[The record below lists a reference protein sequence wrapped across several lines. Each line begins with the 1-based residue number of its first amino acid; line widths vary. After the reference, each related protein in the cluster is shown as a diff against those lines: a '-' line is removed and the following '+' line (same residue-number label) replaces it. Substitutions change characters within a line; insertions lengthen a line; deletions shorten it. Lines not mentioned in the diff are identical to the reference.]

1 MKSHVLTIVS
11 LLAWLTAAPAA
22 AQEGPTL
29 YVVIGADAEPTAAAL
44 TTPAVRVTSAD
55 TDYDDPDAPDAFERT
70 WVSTGGSFLVGTR
83 PSAGGGLAPTW
94 LGGFDLSFQLHPWF
108 ALGIRRLHAGMF
120 GDDRY
125 WSIGV
130 SPFAELT
137 IPVISE
143 VQLYAQLGVGVDMRV
158 RNQDF
163 TAEDPSIA
171 PFLGVGARFR
181 LAPVFSI
188 AVEGVAHVPVANGLA
203 YGDSIAPN
211 FAVTLQGGL
220 ALAFHFE

>member
-1 MKSHVLTIVS
+1 
-11 LLAWLTAAPAA
+11 
-22 AQEGPTL
+22 
-29 YVVIGADAEPTAAAL
+29 
-44 TTPAVRVTSAD
+44 
-55 TDYDDPDAPDAFERT
+55 
-70 WVSTGGSFLVGTR
+70 
-83 PSAGGGLAPTW
+83 
-94 LGGFDLSFQLHPWF
+94 
-108 ALGIRRLHAGMF
+108 MF